1 MKELIRQI
9 LKEDSSVNT
18 LKKYVMT
25 IFKRQ
30 VDSGIIP
37 HIPYED
43 FRRKK
48 ITKYIELIDKWYF
61 EFLKSHYGVSDGFEK
76 AKTLFHNT
84 IEDINEE
91 DLKNVGISTGQDRFE
106 ISIPWLEF
114 SGEVIQLDVEFG
126 FKIKDCYL
134 ETEDGM
140 KTYEELLSD
149 DFSDEWWVEV
159 TDFLR
164 GQVGDYIQRKGYD
177 FGLNIFNVEPVW
189 AN

>member
-9 LKEDSSVNT
+9 LKEDSSVNV

-76 AKTLFHNT
+76 AKTLFQKSLDN
-84 IEDINEE
+84 INQD
-91 DLKNVGISTGQDRFE
+91 DLKKSGINTGPDRFDVE
-106 ISIPWLEF
+106 ITWVEF
-114 SGEVIQLDVEFG
+114 SMQDSTVDFG
-126 FKIKDCYL
+126 FKLNNCYL

-140 KTYEELLSD
+140 KSYEELLSD
-149 DFSDEWWVEV
+149 DFPDEWWNDV
-159 TDFLR
+159 TDYLR
-164 GQVGDYIQRKGYD
+164 GQIEEYVIIRALE
-177 FGLNIFNVEPVW
+177 FGLDVLRTYSNW
-189 AN
+189 DD